1 MTLTLLRAPTYPDPD
16 ADMGENTFTYSIYP
30 HAGAMDAADL
40 YARAYDFNNPMMVEK
55 ATGEKTCIPTTYS
68 MVTCDKSNV
77 LCEVV
82 KEAEDSEDY
91 IFRFFECSNTVTD
104 AAITFGF
111 DVEKVELCDMGENT
125 IEVLACEGN
134 TVSLPFGAFEIHTLK
149 VTAKA

>member
-30 HAGAMDAADL
+30 HAGAMDAAAL
-40 YARAYDFNNPMMVEK
+40 YACAYDLNNPMMVEK
-55 ATGEKTCIPTTYS
+55 ATGTESSIPTVYT
-68 MVTCDKSNV
+68 MATCDKSNV

-82 KEAEDSEDY
+82 KQAEDGEDY
-91 IFRFFECSNTVTD
+91 IFRFFECSNSTTD

-111 DVEKVELCDMGENT
+111 DVEKVELCDMSENT
-125 IEVLACEGN
+125 IEALACEGN
-134 TVSLPFGAFEIHTLK
+134 TVCLPFGAFEIHTLK